1 MHTFLVLNPSAVTA
15 WKVKSDGKGFEA
27 KPCFQNS
34 ANKWA
39 KADAALYSGMGRW
52 GTWMAAGSSGGG
64 GGGR

>member
-39 KADAALYSGMGRW
+39 KDVKRSGKVGYLDGSGQLWRRW
-52 GTWMAAGSSGGG
+52 G
-64 GGGR
+64 